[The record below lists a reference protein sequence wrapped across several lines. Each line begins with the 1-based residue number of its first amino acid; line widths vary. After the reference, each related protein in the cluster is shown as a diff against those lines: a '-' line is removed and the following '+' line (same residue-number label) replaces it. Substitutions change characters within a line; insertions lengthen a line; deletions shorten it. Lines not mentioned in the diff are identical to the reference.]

1 MPASFLLM
9 DILAH
14 TATAVTLRVGR
25 CRGAAGPFVIMTL
38 VAL

>member
-1 MPASFLLM
+1 M

-25 CRGAAGPFVIMTL
+25 CRGAAWPVRDHDIGGAL
-38 VAL
+38 VPP